1 LSEKEEN
8 MLTYEQDL
16 KRVSRLED
24 FEKAL
29 KQAKECCPAKSELRY
44 WFVETLDTIELLKS
58 EGALSNK

>member
-58 EGALSNK
+58 